1 MAKTAAEKL
10 AELEKQAEALKARMQ
25 AIKAREKEAERK
37 ADTRR
42 KVILGGLLLAKAEQD
57 DRFARVV
64 EQLLKA
70 VERPADRSAFDG
82 WEPPKPKEPAQ
93 ANGSESGHV

>member
-1 MAKTAAEKL
+1 MAKATEQL
-10 AELEKQAEALKARMQ
+10 AELEKKAAALKARID
-25 AIKAREKEAERK
+25 AIKARGRSAERK

-57 DRFARVV
+57 ERFSRVV

-70 VERPADRSAFDG
+70 VERPADKTAFDG
-82 WEPPKPKEPAQ
+82 WESPKPKAKDD
-93 ANGSESGHV
+93 AAA

>member
-10 AELEKQAEALKARMQ
+10 AELEKQAEAIKARMQ
-25 AIKAREKEAERK
+25 AIKAREKNAERK

-70 VERPADRSAFDG
+70 VERPADRAAFDG
-82 WEPPKPKEPAQ
+82 WEPPKVKTEISA
-93 ANGSESGHV
+93 